1 METPE
6 FRCPMTPMTLESDAN
21 WFATLTPVFGSPWSS
36 PENATNVRPPFLAAA
51 EAFTSVMASLA
62 PFSMPLPSATAP
74 AVSGAPMASLTV
86 AVLLAPVVVL
96 DVPPLHAV
104 TVIARIT
111 MTATSATY
119 FLAWPMLIP
128 CSVTRHVLFEP
139 VCTILTRSL
148 DTPAL
153 RDSRSVSD
161 REYGPQG
168 ISTMGA
174 EACIGSA
181 RKLDI
186 VPLPTRNSMAYV
198 A

>member
-6 FRCPMTPMTLESDAN
+6 FRCPMTPITLESEAN
-21 WFATLTPVFGSPWSS
+21 WLATLTPVFGSPWSS
-36 PENATNVRPPFLAAA
+36 PENASNLMPAFLAASD
-51 EAFTSVMASLA
+51 AFMSVMASLA
-62 PFSMPLPSATAP
+62 PRSMPLPSATAP

-86 AVLLAPVVVL
+86 AVLLAPVLVVL
-96 DVPPLHAV
+96 VVPPLHAV

-119 FLAWPMLIP
+119 FLALPMLIP
-128 CSVTRHVLFEP
+128 FSVTRHVLFEP
-139 VCTILTRSL
+139 VCTILTRAL

-186 VPLPTRNSMAYV
+186 VPLPTRNSMA
-198 A
+198 